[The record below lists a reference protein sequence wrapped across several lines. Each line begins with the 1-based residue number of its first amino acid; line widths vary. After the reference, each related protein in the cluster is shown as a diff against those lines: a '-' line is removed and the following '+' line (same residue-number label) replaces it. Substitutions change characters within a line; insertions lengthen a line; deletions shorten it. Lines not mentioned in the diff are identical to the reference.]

1 MQNQLTVRQL
11 IDILQRVDQ
20 DLPVEISLGMEYQ
33 EPVTEDMVEVSV
45 YDGRQYLH
53 ITDTPG
59 M

>member
-1 MQNQLTVRQL
+1 MQNPITVRQL
-11 IDILQRVDQ
+11 IDILQRVDP
-20 DLPVEISLGMEYQ
+20 DLPVEISMGMEYQ
-33 EPVTEDMVEVSV
+33 EPVTEDMVEVSE

>member
-11 IDILQRVDQ
+11 IDILQRVDP
-20 DLPVEISLGMEYQ
+20 DLPVEISMGMEYQ
-33 EPVTEDMVEVSV
+33 EPVTEDMVEVSE

-53 ITDTPG
+53 ITDTPE